1 MLLQGLIPMENQHIL
16 SKLMDLRLYHHH
28 DQILLLS
35 PRKLS
40 QHLTQLFLLLVRILA
55 SQKLMLLN
63 LLVLNQR
70 LIALNPQ
77 LSKYHGEV
85 VEILRL
91 RLELNISTQQLI
103 YRLYLQA
110 TVHPLQV
117 SLLEQF

>member
-1 MLLQGLIPMENQHIL
+1 
-16 SKLMDLRLYHHH
+16 
-28 DQILLLS
+28 
-35 PRKLS
+35 
-40 QHLTQLFLLLVRILA
+40 
-55 SQKLMLLN
+55 MLLN